1 LNPSDVG
8 VGAYSFTSHSVKP
21 ISLYDFMETNKKMKS
36 TVVEEQLNHFKI
48 KKIIEEEAKNL

>member
-21 ISLYDFMETNKKMKS
+21 ISLYDLREINKEMTS
-36 TVVEEQLNHFKI
+36 SVVEEQLNHFKI